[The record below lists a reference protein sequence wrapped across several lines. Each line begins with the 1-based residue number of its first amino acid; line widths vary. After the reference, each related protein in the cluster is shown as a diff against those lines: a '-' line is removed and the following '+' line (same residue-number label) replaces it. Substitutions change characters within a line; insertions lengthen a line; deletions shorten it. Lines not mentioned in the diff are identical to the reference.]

1 MSNINELTESINLIE
16 FHINK
21 LKNRFQLSTKIDNW
35 ELVKNKWQKF
45 FKVIQEIDYQLE
57 NNILSFHFLLLSI
70 LNVKNDLDEIT
81 KVIENEISKEEGI

>member
-1 MSNINELTESINLIE
+1 MLNNEITDAISTIEFNINR
-16 FHINK
+16 

-57 NNILSFHFLLLSI
+57 NDILSFHFLLLSI
-70 LNVKNDLDEIT
+70 LNIKNDLDEIT
-81 KVIENEISKEEGI
+81 KVIENEISKKEGV

>member
-1 MSNINELTESINLIE
+1 MSNISELTESINLIE

-57 NNILSFHFLLLSI
+57 NDTLSFHFLLLSI
-70 LNVKNDLDEIT
+70 LNIKNDLDEIT
-81 KVIENEISKEEGI
+81 KVIENEISKEESI